1 MIRVNKGDF
10 FNDPR
15 RHSETDFPIEFC
27 ADFVWPSDIE
37 RESQELI
44 LTKILV
50 KTGLNSFNIMQLRPR
65 GRLGKLVC
73 CMLAACTFN
82 GF

>member
-10 FNDPR
+10 FNEPR
-15 RHSETDFPIEFC
+15 RHSPTDFPIEFC
-27 ADFVWPSDIE
+27 ANFVWPSDIN

-50 KTGLNSFNIMQLRPR
+50 KTGLNGFNAATPQ
-65 GRLGKLVC
+65 GKVRKAGVLYASPVY
-73 CMLAACTFN
+73 F
-82 GF
+82 

>member
-10 FNDPR
+10 FNEPR

-27 ADFVWPSDIE
+27 ANFVWPSDIE

-50 KTGLNSFNIMQLRPR
+50 KTGLNSFNIMQYA
-65 GRLGKLVC
+65 LGE
-73 CMLAACTFN
+73 
-82 GF
+82 G